1 MAVDQTEAMIAAI
14 KAQLEKERAAEAAK
28 QKRLE
33 EEQALKNLSSNKK
46 KSSDSGSKSQY
57 KTLSAEELA
66 RIEEKK
72 RRKREEALGIV
83 HEDKPEETENNE
95 AETNKPDTNKE
106 AEGEAKEAKTE
117 DKNDKQEMPK
127 ISLNLGGIAD
137 EGLGGLGGGLGS
149 GLGEGLGGGLGSG
162 LGSGLGGGL
171 GSVPSEGG
179 LSGKTEDAGSGLGAS
194 LNIKGKVDDSLSPS
208 KVGEAEKQTLTDD
221 SVRFDEDDM
230 SSVAAD
236 DAEWT
241 PGKNVEVKEV
251 KTPKGNDKNGDLFSI
266 LPDRNKNASDVSSM
280 YDIDDDDDDFLG
292 AGIENLSNIDET
304 SEEEAAR
311 IKACLLY
318 TSPSPRD

>member
-1 MAVDQTEAMIAAI
+1 M
-14 KAQLEKERAAEAAK
+14 
-28 QKRLE
+28 
-33 EEQALKNLSSNKK
+33 
-46 KSSDSGSKSQY
+46 
-57 KTLSAEELA
+57 SAEELA

-106 AEGEAKEAKTE
+106 AEGEAKEVKTE

-179 LSGKTEDAGSGLGAS
+179 LSGKQRTQAVVLA
-194 LNIKGKVDDSLSPS
+194 LH
-208 KVGEAEKQTLTDD
+208 
-221 SVRFDEDDM
+221 
-230 SSVAAD
+230 
-236 DAEWT
+236 
-241 PGKNVEVKEV
+241 
-251 KTPKGNDKNGDLFSI
+251 
-266 LPDRNKNASDVSSM
+266 
-280 YDIDDDDDDFLG
+280 
-292 AGIENLSNIDET
+292 
-304 SEEEAAR
+304 
-311 IKACLLY
+311 
-318 TSPSPRD
+318 

>member
-33 EEQALKNLSSNKK
+33 EEQALKNLGSNKK

-117 DKNDKQEMPK
+117 DKNDNAIKLFKETFPNRIEVIRGGSVAVEA
-127 ISLNLGGIAD
+127 ISIAD
-137 EGLGGLGGGLGS
+137 
-149 GLGEGLGGGLGSG
+149 
-162 LGSGLGGGL
+162 
-171 GSVPSEGG
+171 
-179 LSGKTEDAGSGLGAS
+179 
-194 LNIKGKVDDSLSPS
+194 
-208 KVGEAEKQTLTDD
+208 
-221 SVRFDEDDM
+221 
-230 SSVAAD
+230 
-236 DAEWT
+236 
-241 PGKNVEVKEV
+241 
-251 KTPKGNDKNGDLFSI
+251 
-266 LPDRNKNASDVSSM
+266 
-280 YDIDDDDDDFLG
+280 
-292 AGIENLSNIDET
+292 
-304 SEEEAAR
+304 
-311 IKACLLY
+311 
-318 TSPSPRD
+318 